1 MDRQQIIEELE
12 SLRVRAGR
20 HMMSLDSMTPVKRSN
35 AYLCDL
41 ERMKQITRELEGM
54 QQ

>member
-1 MDRQQIIEELE
+1 MDHQQIIEELE
-12 SLRVRAGR
+12 SLRVRMGH
-20 HMMSLDSMTPVKRSN
+20 HMMALDNMTPVERSN

-41 ERMKQITRELEGM
+41 ERMKQITRGLEKL